1 MAIDH
6 AAQGAKV
13 INAMRDS
20 GYEVVYN
27 DGGPKAN
34 SVKHSA
40 YESNSHKLH
49 AAEEAEKVRIAIGD
63 MSGKRINYAG
73 GIKRV

>member
-1 MAIDH
+1 MGIDH
-6 AAQGAKV
+6 AAQSAKV
-13 INAMRDS
+13 IDAMRDS

-27 DGGPKAN
+27 DGGPQV
-34 SVKHSA
+34 SSPKHTA
-40 YESNSHKLH
+40 LESNSHKLH

-63 MSGKRINYAG
+63 ISGKRINYAG